1 MNMPFVDVDQY
12 IEQHYGLITKLFEK
26 GEDYFRDIECKA
38 VESLSKNENS
48 IISTGGGVVLRKEN
62 MTWLK
67 KNGLVFY
74 LDRPIRDIIS
84 TVNPETRPLL
94 KNGKEVLYK
103 LKKEREPLYL
113 RYCDYHINAS
123 AMEKAISEIRSIY
136 NQYQERIP

>member
-1 MNMPFVDVDQY
+1 M
-12 IEQHYGLITKLFEK
+12 
-26 GEDYFRDIECKA
+26 
-38 VESLSKNENS
+38 ESLSKNENS

-103 LKKEREPLYL
+103 LKKNVSLYTFVIAIIIL
-113 RYCDYHINAS
+113 MLLQWKRQYRKLYQYIINTRK
-123 AMEKAISEIRSIY
+123 EFHKAFP
-136 NQYQERIP
+136 Q